1 LIAAGEVIRRARDWQ
16 ADPAVVELDYVLGC
30 FLSHWFRLP
39 IAEKTL
45 FKGGT
50 CLRKCYF
57 PDYRFSEDVDLTALD
72 DIEADE
78 LREGLDEVAREVAR
92 STGVNMAAQPTRVEV
107 VRTNSVST
115 YIEGRLYFQGP
126 LQRTGSPQGIRID
139 VSSGE
144 AMAFSAV
151 PRELSHPYT
160 DAQDL
165 DLGKNLVPCYDLR
178 EVLLEK
184 LRGVSG
190 QRRYAIARDLFDI
203 DYLLQRADVQLEEAI
218 PFAEA
223 KFAAKG
229 LEISRQTLE
238 NLEARK
244 DAFRLDWARGVER
257 LVPTDQLTE
266 FDAAWNTVVLSISAI
281 VEAHNG

>member
-1 LIAAGEVIRRARDWQ
+1 M
-16 ADPAVVELDYVLGC
+16 
-30 FLSHWFRLP
+30 
-39 IAEKTL
+39 

-57 PDYRFSEDVDLTALD
+57 PDYRFSEDIDLTALD
-72 DIEADE
+72 VIEADV
-78 LREGLDEVAREVAR
+78 LREGLDEAAREVVR
-92 STGVNMAAQPTRVEV
+92 STGVNLAAQPARVKV
-107 VRTNSVST
+107 VRTDSIST

-144 AMAFSAV
+144 TMVFPAV
-151 PRELSHPYT
+151 RRELSHPYT

-165 DLGKNLVPCYDLR
+165 NIGTILVPCYDLR

-190 QRRYAIARDLFDI
+190 QRRYAIARDLYDI
-203 DYLLQRADVQLEEAI
+203 DYLLRRADIQLEDAI

-229 LEISRQTLE
+229 MEISKQILDR
-238 NLEARK
+238 LEARK
-244 DAFRLDWARGVER
+244 VEFKLDWARGVER

-266 FDAAWNTVVLSISAI
+266 FDEAWEKAILAISAI

>member
-1 LIAAGEVIRRARDWQ
+1 M
-16 ADPAVVELDYVLGC
+16 
-30 FLSHWFRLP
+30 
-39 IAEKTL
+39 L

-57 PDYRFSEDVDLTALD
+57 PDYRFSEDVDLTTLHE
-72 DIEADE
+72 IEADV

-92 STGVNMAAQPTRVEV
+92 STGVNLAAQPARVEV
-107 VRTNSVST
+107 VRTDSSST

-144 AMAFSAV
+144 AMVFQAV
-151 PRELSHPYT
+151 PRELIHQYT
-160 DAQDL
+160 DAEDL
-165 DLGKNLVPCYDLR
+165 DPGGTVVPCYDLR

-190 QRRYAIARDLFDI
+190 QRRYAIARDLYDI

-218 PFAEA
+218 PFAEV

-229 LEISRQTLE
+229 LEISRQILE
-238 NLEARK
+238 RLEARK
-244 DAFRLDWARGVER
+244 DEFRLDWARGVER

-266 FDAAWNTVVLSISAI
+266 FDMAWERVILAVSAI
-281 VEAHNG
+281 VEAHR